1 MQLKNYLYKKNI
13 LIVLVCHIF
22 IIFSLYFNMVWL
34 LIPIIFLYLVFVIKK
49 IKYYWWSLI
58 SIIFL
63 ISFYLLLYDV
73 NNYYLG
79 YVIKNQDGIVVN
91 VNLSYVIV
99 KTRDMFLY
107 IKIPFN
113 EHFYIDEH
121 IKISGKLVDLG
132 ENNYYSFNFSKYL
145 NFKNVFFKLD
155 ISKIEKLN
163 SNSIRYLFW
172 KWINNLNLS
181 DLFLASISSDYLKNN
196 KIYDDLETLGLTFM
210 LNFSSLYGFVLTWI
224 ISKFRNFK
232 IRFTIN
238 FTILMILIFYAY

>member
-1 MQLKNYLYKKNI
+1 M
-13 LIVLVCHIF
+13 
-22 IIFSLYFNMVWL
+22 
-34 LIPIIFLYLVFVIKK
+34 
-49 IKYYWWSLI
+49 
-58 SIIFL
+58 
-63 ISFYLLLYDV
+63 
-73 NNYYLG
+73 G